1 MRSRDGPAY
10 GWVVLGAFTFNY
22 SLVDI
27 SILTLGLLLPDISA
41 EFSLSPSQQGWLAS
55 SVLFANLIFEIPAN
69 LWLSRYRPWRVASIS
84 FLLAALFVVL
94 SGWAPTFTLL
104 LVTRLALGLAYLCS
118 KVPRTLVILQWVPR
132 KQIALANGIMFSVI
146 DGLGG
151 IGFIVIPFIMVGL
164 GGWRNTLYAWAGA
177 CLFASVTWLILGRDR
192 VTPEYST
199 ALRSQVKTPLG
210 TILRYKEPWILGF
223 GLGGAIAARF
233 AFSAFWPTFAQNEYG
248 IALTYSGLI
257 IGLMSFASM
266 PAKVGVTILPFLVD
280 RTPMVLVACGLG
292 MWATF
297 LGFLYIGSLPALFLM
312 GVLNGVS
319 FSFIPLVMTRIY
331 NLPGIKPREVTV
343 AVALMFTL
351 LWAGGALGPLLAGLV
366 QEATDDL
373 RLGLVITSFG
383 SLSLSLSGLALLGMG
398 RRESGG
404 ALER

>member
-10 GWVVLGAFTFNY
+10 GWVVLGTFTFNY

-27 SILTLGLLLPDISA
+27 SILTLGLLLPEISE

-84 FLLAALFVVL
+84 FLLAALFVAL
-94 SGWAPTFTLL
+94 NGWAPTFTLL

-132 KQIALANGIMFSVI
+132 KQIAVANGIMFSVI

-177 CLFASVTWLILGRDR
+177 CFLASVAWLVLGRDR
-192 VTPEYST
+192 VTPEYSA

-223 GLGGAIAARF
+223 GVAGAIAARF

-257 IGLMSFASM
+257 IGVMSIASM
-266 PAKVGVTILPFLVD
+266 PAKVGVTIVPFLVD

-383 SLSLSLSGLALLGMG
+383 SLSLSLSGLALLGTG
-398 RRESGG
+398 RWGSEGH
-404 ALER
+404 